1 MGSTERDLVRRVL
14 AGDERAFTEF
24 FDGYFPALFRFA
36 LARLGRN
43 EDAAEE
49 VVQAALAG
57 ALRKLGTY
65 RGDAALSTWLC
76 TFCRH
81 EIADYWRRER
91 RHPATVQL
99 VEDDP
104 DVAAA
109 LDALAAA
116 TEAGQ
121 DAAIR
126 RDETTRLVH
135 VVLDRLPPR
144 YAAVLEWKYLD
155 GMSVNEIAQRMEA
168 TSKATESTLTR
179 AREAFREGIALLT
192 RGRPGGERA

>member
-14 AGDERAFTEF
+14 AGDERAFAEF

-36 LARLGRN
+36 LARLAGTRMRPRKSSRRLSPGRCGN
-43 EDAAEE
+43 SARI
-49 VVQAALAG
+49 AG
-57 ALRKLGTY
+57 MRPCRLGYARSAGT
-65 RGDAALSTWLC
+65 RSPITGDGSDVT
-76 TFCRH
+76 
-81 EIADYWRRER
+81 RRM
-91 RHPATVQL
+91 VQL

-121 DAAIR
+121 EAAVR

-155 GMSVNEIAQRMEA
+155 GMSVSEIAQRMEA

-192 RGRPGGERA
+192 RGRPGGEQA

>member
-1 MGSTERDLVRRVL
+1 MRVL
-14 AGDERAFTEF
+14 SSR
-24 FDGYFPALFRFA
+24 
-36 LARLGRN
+36 
-43 EDAAEE
+43 
-49 VVQAALAG
+49 
-57 ALRKLGTY
+57 
-65 RGDAALSTWLC
+65 
-76 TFCRH
+76 
-81 EIADYWRRER
+81 IADYWRRER

-104 DVAAA
+104 DIAAA

-116 TEAGQ
+116 TEAGPE
-121 DAAIR
+121 AAVR
-126 RDETTRLVH
+126 RDETARLVH
-135 VVLDRLPPR
+135 VVLDRLPSR

-155 GMSVNEIAQRMEA
+155 GMSVDEIAQRMEA